1 MPQEVQRNTLRLT
14 CPPCG
19 EVFTADN
26 EDTLVA
32 MAVEHARKL
41 HDINLL
47 EQYEPDEFR
56 ALVRRENET
65 YWARIAHL
73 IPDGQVKTV
82 LDEKLCHREREIV
95 SYVVHGFPNREIADR
110 LCISER
116 TVSTHLVNIYEKL
129 NVHSRA
135 ELAAIVRAADR
146 IIEAALRGDSEA
158 GVRAIRACERPEVA
172 IGSWRSAAR
181 LSASAISVRR
191 HLKQFHVVLFN
202 QLPESIWIRRTC
214 RRLIERRASLGEEH
228 FEPRARKQH
237 QHTGRLV
244 ACNYELVRDVLRR
257 VDEVSS
263 MGRDRFVPAGQLN
276 GALPECRMLQ
286 LRRGARATARRYRA
300 VRLTRRC

>member
-1 MPQEVQRNTLRLT
+1 MMYIGPSPAGALRASENIGVSGHNEKSRQNSSCTPQDVQKKTLRLT

-19 EVFTADN
+19 EVFTAEN
-26 EDTLVA
+26 EDMLVA

-56 ALVRRENET
+56 ALVRRENDT
-65 YWARIAHL
+65 YWSRIAHL

-82 LDEKLCHREREIV
+82 LDEKLCQREREIV

-146 IIEAALRGDSEA
+146 IIEAAVRGDS
-158 GVRAIRACERPEVA
+158 
-172 IGSWRSAAR
+172 
-181 LSASAISVRR
+181 
-191 HLKQFHVVLFN
+191 KQEYG
-202 QLPESIWIRRTC
+202 P
-214 RRLIERRASLGEEH
+214 
-228 FEPRARKQH
+228 
-237 QHTGRLV
+237 
-244 ACNYELVRDVLRR
+244 
-257 VDEVSS
+257 
-263 MGRDRFVPAGQLN
+263 FVHANDPKS
-276 GALPECRMLQ
+276 R
-286 LRRGARATARRYRA
+286 
-300 VRLTRRC
+300 